1 MINLPPMGDHIRDSE
16 IIAAISPPLG
26 DEWPLSVNGNE
37 KAVIRRSGRI
47 LDVYSEGRKTVPSNA
62 GAMVATLRQRRM
74 TVAFGD
80 IAHFHGIH
88 VQRPQFPNLGGFAVD
103 ISFSLVRNDRVNV
116 QRLFTLDKAR
126 AEVITV
132 QDLANGL
139 SSLPVSI
146 RNEVADA
153 MNSHRRSSEPYD
165 TNYKFIAEIERRIQK
180 TSDASFR
187 EYGISATSV
196 EVTIAATICPPV
208 PPSPPNGPR
217 VPPPSTAFYVYEDDP
232 TNRARVHRGGCRY
245 CNHGKGTGAGRL
257 SDNRWHGP
265 YATSADA
272 FAIMRRLRK
281 RDTGGCGTCRP

>member
-1 MINLPPMGDHIRDSE
+1 MINLPPLGDHIRDSE

-26 DEWPLSVNGNE
+26 DEWPLAVNGNE
-37 KAVIRRSGRI
+37 KAVIWRSGRI
-47 LDVYSEGRKTVPSNA
+47 LDVYSEGRKTVPADARS
-62 GAMVATLRQRRM
+62 MVATLRQRRM

-80 IAHFHGIH
+80 IAHFHRIH

-153 MNSHRRSSEPYD
+153 MNSHRRSSEPYE
-165 TNYKFIAEIERRIQK
+165 TNYKFIAEIERRVQK

-187 EYGISATSV
+187 IYGISVASV
-196 EVTIAATICPPV
+196 EVTIATYGGT
-208 PPSPPNGPR
+208 NGK
-217 VPPPSTAFYVYEDDP
+217 PPPPPPTAFWVYEDDP
-232 TNRARVHRGGCRY
+232 TNRARVHRGECRY
-245 CNHGKGTGAGRL
+245 CNHGKGTQKGRR

-272 FAIMRRLRK
+272 FAAMRRLGK
-281 RDTGGCGTCRP
+281 RDTGGCGVCRP

>member
-1 MINLPPMGDHIRDSE
+1 MINLPPLGDHIRDSE
-16 IIAAISPPLG
+16 IIATISPPLG
-26 DEWPLSVNGNE
+26 DEWPLAVNGNE
-37 KAVIRRSGRI
+37 KAVIWRSGRI
-47 LDVYSEGRKTVPSNA
+47 LDVYSEGRKTVPADA
-62 GAMVATLRQRRM
+62 GAVVATLRQRRM

-80 IAHFHGIH
+80 IAHFHRIH

-126 AEVITV
+126 PEVIAV

-139 SSLPVSI
+139 SSLPASI

-153 MNSHRRSSEPYD
+153 MNSHRRSSEPYE
-165 TNYKFIAEIERRIQK
+165 TNYKFIAEIERRVQK

-187 EYGISATSV
+187 IYGISVANV
-196 EVTIAATICPPV
+196 EVTIATYGGGDGTNEQPL
-208 PPSPPNGPR
+208 
-217 VPPPSTAFYVYEDDP
+217 TTFWVYEDDP
-232 TNRARVHRGGCRY
+232 TNRARVHRGDCRY

-265 YATSADA
+265 YATRADA
-272 FAIMRRLRK
+272 FAAMRRLGK
-281 RDTGGCGTCRP
+281 RDIGGCGICRP

>member
-16 IIAAISPPLG
+16 IIAAIFPPLG
-26 DEWPLSVNGNE
+26 DEWPLAVNGNE

-80 IAHFHGIH
+80 IDHFHRIH

-132 QDLANGL
+132 QDMANGL

-153 MNSHRRSSEPYD
+153 MNSHRRSSEPYR

-180 TSDASFR
+180 TTDSSFR
-187 EYGISATSV
+187 EYGISSTSV

-208 PPSPPNGPR
+208 PPPPPPNGP
-217 VPPPSTAFYVYEDDP
+217 PPTAFWVYEDDP
-232 TNRARVHRGGCRY
+232 TNRARVHRGDCRY
-245 CNHGKGTGAGRL
+245 CNPCGIRKP
-257 SDNRWHGP
+257 DNRWHGP

-272 FAIMRRLRK
+272 FAIMRRLGK

>member
-1 MINLPPMGDHIRDSE
+1 MINLPPLGDHIRDSE
-16 IIAAISPPLG
+16 IIAAIFPPLG
-26 DEWPLSVNGNE
+26 DEWPLAVNGNE
-37 KAVIRRSGRI
+37 KAVIWRSGRI

-62 GAMVATLRQRRM
+62 GSMVATLRQRRM
-74 TVAFGD
+74 TVAFGE

-153 MNSHRRSSEPYD
+153 MNSHRRSSEPYE
-165 TNYKFIAEIERRIQK
+165 TNYKFIAEIERRVQK
-180 TSDASFR
+180 TTDSSFR
-187 EYGISATSV
+187 VYGISVASV
-196 EVTIAATICPPV
+196 EMTIATTICP
-208 PPSPPNGPR
+208 
-217 VPPPSTAFYVYEDDP
+217 VPPPPPTAFWVYEDDP
-232 TNRARVHRGGCRY
+232 TNRARVHRGDCRY
-245 CNHGKGTGAGRL
+245 CNPCGTRKP
-257 SDNRWHGP
+257 DNRWHGP
-265 YATSADA
+265 YATRADA
-272 FAIMRRLRK
+272 FAAMRRLGK
-281 RDTGGCGTCRP
+281 RDTGGCGICRP

>member
-1 MINLPPMGDHIRDSE
+1 MINLPPLGDHIRDSE
-16 IIAAISPPLG
+16 IIAAIFPPLG
-26 DEWPLSVNGNE
+26 DEWPLAVNGNE
-37 KAVIRRSGRI
+37 KAVIWRSGRI
-47 LDVYSEGRKTVPSNA
+47 LDVYSEGRKTVPADA
-62 GAMVATLRQRRM
+62 GAVVSTLRQRRM

-126 AEVITV
+126 AEVIAV

-153 MNSHRRSSEPYD
+153 MNSHRRSSEPYR

-180 TSDASFR
+180 TTDSSFR

-208 PPSPPNGPR
+208 PPPPPPNGP
-217 VPPPSTAFYVYEDDP
+217 PPTAFWVYEDDP
-232 TNRARVHRGGCRY
+232 TNRARVHRGDCRY
-245 CNHGKGTGAGRL
+245 CNPCGIRKP
-257 SDNRWHGP
+257 DNRWHGP

-272 FAIMRRLRK
+272 FAIMRRLGK